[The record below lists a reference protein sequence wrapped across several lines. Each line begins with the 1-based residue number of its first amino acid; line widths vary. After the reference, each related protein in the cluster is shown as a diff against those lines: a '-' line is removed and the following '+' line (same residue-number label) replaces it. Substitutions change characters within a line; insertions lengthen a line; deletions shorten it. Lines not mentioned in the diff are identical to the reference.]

1 MIVDDDPEILTL
13 IGDMLIMK
21 FPSIKI
27 TRALNGRAALATMA
41 RGGEAIPDMI
51 ITDMRMP
58 VMNGAELCKIVRSSL
73 GNRIKIVLLA
83 TMSEFSENFDKVFFK
98 PLEINALF
106 EYIKN
111 NWSD

>member
-1 MIVDDDPEILTL
+1 VDDDPEILTL
-13 IGDMLIMK
+13 IGDMLILK

-27 TRALNGRAALATMA
+27 TRALNGKAALAVMA
-41 RGGEAIPDMI
+41 SRGDETIPDMI
-51 ITDMRMP
+51 ITDMHMP

-73 GNRIKIVLLA
+73 GNRIKIALMA
-83 TMSEFSENFDKVFFK
+83 TTSEFSENFDKVFFK